1 MAIYLLKVNFALIL
15 LYGFYRLMTSR
26 DTFFA
31 LRRATLWTIYLIS
44 LTIPLLNIEYWIK
57 DSDTTVSMAN
67 SYATSIL
74 PTMMTYANAPSIT
87 WKDFLL
93 YVYIAVV
100 TIMLLNFILQLG
112 TIVYMACKHKKISI
126 NGTILHT
133 LRSKDGPFSFFKWIF
148 LNKEGLSDEELNE
161 IIIHE
166 RTHVNQ
172 WHSLDS
178 IFSEMF
184 CIFCWFNPFA
194 WLMKR
199 DVRIN
204 LEFLADESVLA
215 EGNAR
220 KAYQYHLLGLA
231 YHSPKTDI
239 ANNFNVLPLKKRI
252 KMMNKRRTK
261 EIAKTKYLLFAPLAA
276 ALLFVSNIDTVARS
290 LSEKIPEIAKISNA
304 TKGLLESGVTGNK
317 VQSVAD
323 LVNNAVENQAQ
334 DAKIINIKGTVVDES
349 GKPIQGALVIINGI
363 KKGSVSDTKGNFSLN
378 EVSDDNTIVV
388 QYVGFDDMTF
398 RAGDAANGIKITLK
412 KDNSDSNGEDKVYES
427 VDKLPSFPGG
437 SDKLSDY
444 FAKNIKNPE
453 NSTKGGFTIVAFTVN
468 KDGSISGAHVVRSFD
483 PELDSEALK
492 VINSMPNWEPGIKK
506 GKVVKTL
513 FTIPVPVGNIKLQSS
528 EERKKNYKYIID
540 GKELPEGQDIND
552 ILKPSEIKSIIV
564 MKSEDGKA
572 KVYVKTFK

>member
-31 LRRATLWTIYLIS
+31 LRRATLWTIYIIA

-57 DSDTTVSMAN
+57 GSDTTVSMAN

-87 WKDFLL
+87 WKDIIL
-93 YVYIAVV
+93 YVYIAVI

-126 NGTILHT
+126 NGTMLHILK
-133 LRSKDGPFSFFKWIF
+133 SKDGPFSFFKWIF
-148 LNKEGLSDEELNE
+148 VNTEGLCEDELNE

-172 WHSLDS
+172 WHSFDS
-178 IFSEMF
+178 IISELF

-231 YHSPKTDI
+231 YHSSKTNI

-261 EIAKTKYLLFAPLAA
+261 EIVKTKYLLFAPLAA

-304 TKGLLESGVTGNK
+304 TKGLLESGVTESK
-317 VQSVAD
+317 ASTVAD
-323 LVNNAVENQAQ
+323 LVNNAVDNQVQ
-334 DAKIINIKGTVVDES
+334 DAKIINIKGTVVDEN
-349 GKPIQGALVIINGI
+349 GVPVPGALVVINGT
-363 KKGSVSDTKGNFSLN
+363 KKGVVSDIKGNFSLN
-378 EVSDDNTIVV
+378 AVSDDNKIEV
-388 QYVGFDDMTF
+388 QYVGFADMTF
-398 RAGDAANGIKITLK
+398 RAGDAANGMKVTLK
-412 KDNSDSNGEDKVYES
+412 KDNNESEGESKVYE
-427 VDKLPSFPGG
+427 VAEKQPTFPGG
-437 SDKLSDY
+437 SSKMMEY
-444 FAKNIKNPE
+444 FSMNTKSPE
-453 NSTKGGFTIVAFTVN
+453 NTTKHGNTIVAFTVN
-468 KDGSISGAHVVRSFD
+468 EDGTISGAHVVRSIE
-483 PELDSEALK
+483 PEMDNEALK
-492 VINSMPNWEPGIKK
+492 AVNNMPKWEPGTKNGKAVKTTFTLPVPI
-506 GKVVKTL
+506 GKVNSVS
-513 FTIPVPVGNIKLQSS
+513 FP
-528 EERKKNYKYIID
+528 EKKNCKYIID
-540 GKELPEGQDIND
+540 GKELPEGEDID
-552 ILKPSEIKSIIV
+552 GALKPSDIKSITVI
-564 MKSEDGKA
+564 KSKDGKLD
-572 KVYVKTFK
+572 VNIKTF

>member
-1 MAIYLLKVNFALIL
+1 MAIYLLKVNIALIL

-87 WKDFLL
+87 WKEFLL

-100 TIMLLNFILQLG
+100 TIMLLNFIFQLG
-112 TIVYMACKHKKISI
+112 TIVYMAYKHKKIRI
-126 NGTILHT
+126 NGTMLHILK
-133 LRSKDGPFSFFKWIF
+133 SKDGPFSFFKWIF
-148 LNKEGLSDEELNE
+148 VNTEGLCEDELNE

-172 WHSLDS
+172 WHSFDS
-178 IFSEMF
+178 IMSELF

-231 YHSPKTDI
+231 YHSSKTNI

-261 EIAKTKYLLFAPLAA
+261 EIVKTKYLLFAPLAA
-276 ALLFVSNIDTVARS
+276 ALLIVSNIDSVARS

-304 TKGLLESGVTGNK
+304 TKGLLESGVT
-317 VQSVAD
+317 QSKTSTVTD
-323 LVNNAVENQAQ
+323 LVNNQTQ
-334 DAKIINIKGTVVDES
+334 DAKIINIKGTVVDEN
-349 GKPIQGALVIINGI
+349 GKPIPGALVIINGI
-363 KKGSVSDTKGNFSLN
+363 KKGSVCDTKGNFSLN
-378 EVSDDNTIVV
+378 DVSDNNIIDV
-388 QYVGFDDMTF
+388 QYVGFADMTF
-398 RAGDAANGIKITLK
+398 RAGDAINGMKITLK
-412 KDNSDSNGEDKVYES
+412 KDNSDSNGEDKVYDI
-427 VDKLPSFPGG
+427 VDKMPSFPGG
-437 SDKLSDY
+437 SDKLIEY

-453 NSTKGGFTIVAFTVN
+453 NSTKSGFTIVAFTVN
-468 KDGSISGAHVVRSFD
+468 KDGTISGAHVVRSFD
-483 PELDSEALK
+483 PELDNEALK
-492 VINSMPNWEPGIKK
+492 VINSMPNWEPGSNK

-513 FTIPVPVGNIKLQSS
+513 FTVPVPVGKMKLLSP
-528 EERKKNYKYIID
+528 EEKKKNYKYIVD

-552 ILKPSEIKSIIV
+552 VLKPSEIKSIIV
-564 MKSEDGKA
+564 MKSENGKA

>member
-1 MAIYLLKVNFALIL
+1 MAIYLLKVNIALIL

-87 WKDFLL
+87 WKDIIL

-100 TIMLLNFILQLG
+100 TIMLLNFIFQLG
-112 TIVYMACKHKKISI
+112 TIVYMAYKHKKISI
-126 NGTILHT
+126 NGTMLHILK
-133 LRSKDGPFSFFKWIF
+133 SKDGPFSFFKWIF
-148 LNKEGLSDEELNE
+148 VNTEGLCDDELNE

-172 WHSLDS
+172 WHSFDS
-178 IFSEMF
+178 IMSELF

-231 YHSPKTDI
+231 YHSSKTNI

-261 EIAKTKYLLFAPLAA
+261 EIVKTKYLLFAPLAA

-304 TKGLLESGVTGNK
+304 TKGLLESGVTESK
-317 VQSVAD
+317 AATVAD
-323 LVNNAVENQAQ
+323 LVNNAVDNQAR
-334 DAKIINIKGTVVDES
+334 DAKIINIKGTVVDEN
-349 GKPIQGALVIINGI
+349 GKPIPGALVIINGI
-363 KKGSVSDTKGNFSLN
+363 KKGSVCDTKGNFSLN
-378 EVSDDNTIVV
+378 EVSDDNTIDV
-388 QYVGFDDMTF
+388 QYVGFADMTF
-398 RAGDAANGIKITLK
+398 RAGDAINGMKITLK
-412 KDNSDSNGEDKVYES
+412 KDNSDSNGEDKVYDL
-427 VDKLPSFPGG
+427 VDKMPSFPGG
-437 SDKLSDY
+437 SDKLSEY
-444 FAKNIKNPE
+444 FTKNIKNPE
-453 NSTKGGFTIVAFTVN
+453 NSTKSGVTVVAFTVN
-468 KDGSISGAHVVRSFD
+468 KDGAIYGAHVVHS
-483 PELDSEALK
+483 LDSELDNEALQA
-492 VINSMPNWEPGIKK
+492 VNNMPNWEPGTNK
-506 GKVVKTL
+506 GKAVKTM
-513 FTIPVPVGNIKLQSS
+513 FTLPVPVGKVNPVTFP
-528 EERKKNYKYIID
+528 EKKNCKYLID

-552 ILKPSEIKSIIV
+552 ILKPTDIKSIAV
-564 MKSEDGKA
+564 TKFKDGKA
-572 KVYVKTFK
+572 NIDIKTFK

>member
-1 MAIYLLKVNFALIL
+1 MAIYLLKVNIALIL
-15 LYGFYRLMTSR
+15 LYGFYRLMTSK

-87 WKDFLL
+87 WKDIIL

-100 TIMLLNFILQLG
+100 TIMLLNFIIQLG

-126 NGTILHT
+126 NGTMLHILK
-133 LRSKDGPFSFFKWIF
+133 SKDGPFSFFKWIF
-148 LNKEGLSDEELNE
+148 VNTEGLCDDELNE

-172 WHSLDS
+172 WHSFDS
-178 IFSEMF
+178 IMSELF
-184 CIFCWFNPFA
+184 CIFCWFNPFT

-231 YHSPKTDI
+231 YHSSKTNI

-261 EIAKTKYLLFAPLAA
+261 EIVKTKYLLFAPLAA
-276 ALLFVSNIDTVARS
+276 ALLIVSNIDSVARS
-290 LSEKIPEIAKISNA
+290 LSEKIPEIAKISNV
-304 TKGLLESGVTGNK
+304 TKGLLESGVT
-317 VQSVAD
+317 QSKASTVAD
-323 LVNNAVENQAQ
+323 LVNNAVDNQAQ
-334 DAKIINIKGTVVDES
+334 DAKIINIKGTVVNEN
-349 GKPIQGALVIINGI
+349 GIPVPGALVVINGT
-363 KKGSVSDTKGNFSLN
+363 KKGVVSDVKGNFSLN
-378 EVSDDNTIVV
+378 DVSDDKTISI
-388 QYVGFDDMTF
+388 QYVGFADMTF
-398 RAGDAANGIKITLK
+398 HAGDAINGMKITLK
-412 KDNSDSNGEDKVYES
+412 NDNSESNDEDKVYNA
-427 VDKLPSFPGG
+427 VDKMPSFPGG
-437 SDKLSDY
+437 SKKMLEY
-444 FAKNIKNPE
+444 FTKNIKNQE
-453 NSTKGGFTIVAFTVN
+453 NSTKSGHIIVAFTVN
-468 KDGSISGAHVVRSFD
+468 KDGSIYGAHIVHSIN
-483 PELDSEALK
+483 PELDNEALQA
-492 VINSMPNWEPGIKK
+492 VNNMPNWEPGINK
-506 GKVVKTL
+506 GKAVKTM
-513 FTIPVPVGNIKLQSS
+513 FTIPVPVGKVNPVSFP
-528 EERKKNYKYIID
+528 EKKNCIYIID
-540 GKELPEGQDIND
+540 GKELPEGEDID
-552 ILKPSEIKSIIV
+552 GTLKPSDIKSITV

-572 KVYVKTFK
+572 KVYIKTFK